1 MTSEKKQE
9 YTRRITNA
17 SKSGLVVIIYDMLLD
32 YLEDAKNAVK
42 QQDYEALS
50 EAIERAQRC
59 IREQIASLN
68 FEYKPSSELFSLY
81 VFMQKQLS
89 RILIYREEKEL
100 VRIREMVIK
109 LRDAYAKISEEDH
122 SEPVMKN
129 AQSIVMGLTYSRNQ
143 KLESLTTE
151 SGNRGFIV

>member
-50 EAIERAQRC
+50 EAIERFLDLSAEERVQMGKLA
-59 IREQIASLN
+59 RE
-68 FEYKPSSELFSLY
+68 K
-81 VFMQKQLS
+81 M
-89 RILIYREEKEL
+89 EKEFDRKL
-100 VRIREMVIK
+100 VISSYMEEIH
-109 LRDAYAKISEEDH
+109 KIIS
-122 SEPVMKN
+122 
-129 AQSIVMGLTYSRNQ
+129 
-143 KLESLTTE
+143 
-151 SGNRGFIV
+151 